1 MWTSIKSWSLFLIK
15 YGFSIAAVL
24 VAAFAAAL
32 YANQRKI
39 VYPSYMPEGS
49 RQFIDLPSQYGLDD
63 FEDVNF
69 QSADGTKLHAYYI
82 KHPSKAAKSV
92 MLFCHANAGN
102 MGHRL
107 PIVKKIMSELNV
119 DVFIFS
125 YRGYGKSEGQPD
137 EKGIKEDAVAAME
150 YVQQRTLESKL
161 PITIF
166 GQSIGGAVAIYLASK
181 YPQIKM
187 LIIENTFLNIPL
199 LVPKVFP
206 VLKYF
211 SFLCSEIWAN
221 DQIIQTLDENIP
233 LLFLSS
239 TGDEL
244 IPVEHQQKLFS
255 LAPCKIKQMVNI
267 NGSGHN
273 DAPLKPEYWESFFQ
287 FYKRVFQQ

>member
-1 MWTSIKSWSLFLIK
+1 MWTSIKSWSLFLMK

-49 RQFIDLPSQYGLDD
+49 RQFVDLPSQYGLDD
-63 FEDVNF
+63 FE
-69 QSADGTKLHAYYI
+69 
-82 KHPSKAAKSV
+82 AAKSV

-107 PIVKKIMSELNV
+107 PIVKKIMSEVNV

-150 YVQQRTLESKL
+150 YVRQRTLESKL

-206 VLKYF
+206 ILKYF

-244 IPVEHQQKLFS
+244 IPVEHQRKLFS

-273 DAPLKPEYWESFFQ
+273 DAPLKPQYWESFFQ